1 MTTDD
6 PRVNLMLKWLEN
18 DLSLTLDEFGQASN
32 DASFRRYFRISTSK
46 KSFIV
51 MDAPPDKE
59 NTANFIKI
67 AELMRKASIHV
78 PEIFENNHALGFMLL
93 EDLGY
98 TCFLDILGEENV
110 DRLYGQ
116 ALDSLLRQQKY
127 FMNKT
132 VDIPH
137 YDQPLLSR
145 ELAIFDEWFLQKLLN
160 ISIPD
165 TIRSNRDELL
175 ISSAL
180 SQPFTFV
187 HRDYHSR
194 NLMVIGANGPGVID
208 FQDAVMGPFTYDA
221 VSLLKDCYISWPET
235 AVDGWLKNYFQQLKQ
250 VFPFEVEYPQ
260 FQRWFNLMGLQRHL
274 KAIGIFSRLHLR
286 DNKSGYLADIPR
298 TLNHVVSVC
307 RLYPELSGF
316 SDFLMQSVLP
326 VYERQA

>member
-6 PRVNLMLKWLEN
+6 PRVNLMLDWLEN
-18 DLSLTLDEFGQASN
+18 DLSLTLDEFGPASN
-32 DASFRRYFRISTSK
+32 DASFRRYFRISASN
-46 KSFIV
+46 KSYIV

-93 EDLGY
+93 EDLGH
-98 TCFLDILGEENV
+98 TCFLDILSEENV
-110 DRLYGQ
+110 DALYGL

-127 FMNKT
+127 FMNAT

-145 ELAIFDEWFLQKLLN
+145 ELTIFDEWFLQKLLN
-160 ISIPD
+160 IAIPD
-165 TIRSNRDELL
+165 TIKSDRDELL
-175 ISSAL
+175 INSAL
-180 SQPFTFV
+180 SQPLTFV

-194 NLMVIGANGPGVID
+194 NLMVAGANGPGVID
-208 FQDAVMGPFTYDA
+208 FQDAVMGPITYDA

-250 VFPFEVEYPQ
+250 VHPFEADYPQ

-286 DNKSGYLADIPR
+286 DDKSGYLADIPR

-316 SDFLMQSVLP
+316 SDFMMQSVLP